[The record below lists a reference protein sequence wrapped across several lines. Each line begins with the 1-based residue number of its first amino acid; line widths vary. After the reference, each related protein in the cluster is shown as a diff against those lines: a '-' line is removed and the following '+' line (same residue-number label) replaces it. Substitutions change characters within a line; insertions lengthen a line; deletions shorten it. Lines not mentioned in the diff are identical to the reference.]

1 MVSLRSKG
9 RLPFKHWHRFS
20 SLPERNSIWKSL
32 LCACRRH
39 QRCLIGNGDFGTSPP
54 FGSSQASKAL
64 DRVNT
69 ILSGAS
75 LIGAGVTRSYS
86 GSSQGLGRINPRRTF
101 REERQCRLRC
111 GSSHGIESKIG
122 PSGAG
127 GAVEISSSRRDPECH
142 PSMPRLADRN
152 GRLSTLKCDATGRHR
167 LEGARYQAH
176 PSDCSCQLLPSTTL
190 LARLQQGRCYRGP
203 IYGWL

>member
-1 MVSLRSKG
+1 LSVRLCPLFASQWTLPASAAWCQGERRFARSTLSIFIRFFMVSLRSKG

-122 PSGAG
+122 PSGVSFAN
-127 GAVEISSSRRDPECH
+127 SREAIR
-142 PSMPRLADRN
+142 S
-152 GRLSTLKCDATGRHR
+152 G
-167 LEGARYQAH
+167 
-176 PSDCSCQLLPSTTL
+176 
-190 LARLQQGRCYRGP
+190 
-203 IYGWL
+203 